1 VVGGAILW
9 RELPKNLIIADAE
22 SGEIYGRWPVTEGA
36 EFAIEFV
43 HSVNQT
49 PVRDVFEVRGRRI
62 WPVATVFSSFGA
74 GMQSELGEGEKLIRD
89 EDGTM
94 RIVGFTRSFK
104 SLAYIVGTVSDHIL
118 FIQNERVSLRDRCGR
133 NAHITVRVK

>member
-1 VVGGAILW
+1 L
-9 RELPKNLIIADAE
+9 LIIANAE
-22 SGEIYGRWPVTEGA
+22 SGKVYGRWPVEEGT
-36 EFAIEFV
+36 EFAIEFI
-43 HSVNQT
+43 HSVNQS

-118 FIQNERVSLRDRCGR
+118 YIGDVEISLRDQCGR